1 MKETA
6 MTNEDKHD
14 LYKRFQE
21 KFSKDSLSEMTLEQY
36 TGINNNDT
44 FCYWLEHTTREL
56 GSIRGGYA
64 GKFGIYR
71 CQNNPSDTRLQN
83 DGTYVWWK
91 YYDKKD
97 ASAAFELVRNY
108 IQKMAE
114 YAQDE
119 KWKEL
124 DELRI
129 DNVRLFG
136 DTVKWKIAFMYSK
149 EQLVPIFNKEQMQ
162 QIAEKKG
169 MENANKATIPELQ
182 SFLIS
187 QKNGKDIY
195 AYADELWKLAENKSD
210 NYSFDD
216 LREAVKEKL
225 DPNKG
230 LFIVKEGDGERFF
243 FIGTKDK
250 LVGDEDCRYGVAAQ
264 PHAKANR
271 NNGYVYVEMYCQ
283 NKNTFQNYKQT
294 IQQIDNVTGFDWDD
308 SFSCRLDNEGWN
320 KKTMSKE
327 DVADAIVKE
336 LYRMD
341 EVMHDKIRDIRGMP
355 SVDTLKNTGLYGAYC
370 QLLLNNKNLIL
381 TGAPGTGKTYTA
393 KQMAASIVSG
403 NTKRWKALDDSE
415 RNQVGFVQFH
425 PSFDYTDFV
434 EGLRPDANGNF
445 CRQDGIFKVF
455 CKKALKDKEN
465 KFVFIIDEIN
475 RGELSKIFGEL
486 FYSIEPDYR
495 GVEGR
500 VQTQYINMV
509 EDDDEFKDGFYIP
522 ENVFIIGTMNDVDR
536 GVETMDFAIRRRFAW
551 REVTA
556 AESAGNMD
564 IKGEA
569 LKRMSDL
576 NKQIEEKLGS
586 AYCIGASYF
595 RKYDEIGCENLWN
608 NHLYGIIYEYFR
620 GERDV
625 DRQVEEIK
633 AAYFGT
639 KTMTN
644 VIPVSGDQDPAD
656 AQENVENDNKDAE

>member
-1 MKETA
+1 MA
-6 MTNEDKHD
+6 ITNEKRHE
-14 LYKRFQE
+14 LYRRFQE
-21 KFSKDSLSEMTLEQY
+21 KFPEESLSNMTLEQY
-36 TGINNNDT
+36 TDINNEET
-44 FCYWLEHTTREL
+44 FCYWLEHKTVEL

-71 CQNNPSDTRLQN
+71 CQNKPVDEKLEN
-83 DGTYVWWK
+83 DEFYVWWK
-91 YYDKKD
+91 YYHKGKAED
-97 ASAAFELVRNY
+97 AFELVRKY
-108 IQKMAE
+108 IKQMAE
-114 YAQDE
+114 LARE
-119 KWKEL
+119 GKWKEL

-136 DTVKWKIAFMYSK
+136 DTVKWKIAFMYSN
-149 EQLVPIFNKEQMQ
+149 EQLVPIFNKKDLQY
-162 QIAEKKG
+162 IAEG
-169 MENANKATIPELQ
+169 MGKENANKATIPELQ
-182 SFLIS
+182 SFLID
-187 QKNGKDIY
+187 KRNGKDIY
-195 AYADELWKLAENKSD
+195 EYADELWKMTKNKPD
-210 NYSFDD
+210 KYTFKE

-230 LFIVKEGDGERFF
+230 LSIVKEEDGERYFF
-243 FIGTKDK
+243 VGTKDK
-250 LVGDEDCRYGVAAQ
+250 LVGDEDCRYGVAAR
-264 PHAKANR
+264 PYEKANR
-271 NNGYVYVEMYCQ
+271 NKGYVYVEMYCQ
-283 NKNTFQNYKQT
+283 NKNTFQNYQQT
-294 IQQIDNVTGFDWDD
+294 IQKIDNVTGFEWDD
-308 SFSCRLDNEGWN
+308 SFSCRLDNDGWN
-320 KKTMSKE
+320 METTSKE
-327 DVADAIVKE
+327 DVAEAIVNE
-336 LYRMD
+336 LYRLD
-341 EVMHDKIRDIRGMP
+341 DVMHEKIREIRKK
-355 SVDTLKNTGLYGAYC
+355 TLQTTVKYDAYC

-393 KQMAASIVSG
+393 KQMAALIVSD
-403 NTKRWKALDDSE
+403 NTKRWNALDTSE

-445 CRQDGIFKVF
+445 CRQDGIFKIF
-455 CKKALKDKEN
+455 CKKALNDKEK

-495 GVEGR
+495 GEEGR

-509 EDDDEFKDGFYIP
+509 EDDDAFKQGFFIP

-556 AESAGNMD
+556 AESADNMGLQ
-564 IKGEA
+564 GEA
-569 LKRMSDL
+569 RNRMSAL
-576 NKQIEEKLGS
+576 NKQIEEKLGA

-595 RKYDEIGCENLWN
+595 KKYNVIGCEGLWN

-639 KTMTN
+639 KTIVNAAPT
-644 VIPVSGDQDPAD
+644 SGEQDSAD
-656 AQENVENDNKDAE
+656 AQENVDNEKKDAE

>member
-1 MKETA
+1 MKGTA
-6 MTNEDKHD
+6 MTNDEKQK
-14 LYKRFQE
+14 LYRSFQE
-21 KFSKDSLSEMTLEQY
+21 KFPKDRLSSMTLEQY
-36 TGINNNDT
+36 TGIDNKDT
-44 FCYWLEHTTREL
+44 FCYWLEHATQEL
-56 GSIRGGYA
+56 GSIKGRNA
-64 GKFGIYR
+64 SKFGIYR
-71 CQNNPSDTRLQN
+71 FKKKPDNPKLKN
-83 DGTYVWWK
+83 DGEYVWWK
-91 YYDKKD
+91 YYHKDKAAD
-97 ASAAFELVRNY
+97 AFALVRDY
-108 IQKMAE
+108 IVKMAACARE
-114 YAQDE
+114 G
-119 KWKEL
+119 KWKDL

-129 DNVRLFG
+129 DGVRLFG
-136 DTVKWKIAFMYSK
+136 DTVRWKIAFMYSNEK
-149 EQLVPIFNKEQMQ
+149 LVPIFKPEALKS
-162 QIAEKKG
+162 IAEKKG

-187 QKNGKDIY
+187 QKNEKDIY
-195 AYADELWKLAENKSD
+195 AYAAELWKLAENKSD
-210 NYSFDD
+210 NYS
-216 LREAVKEKL
+216 
-225 DPNKG
+225 
-230 LFIVKEGDGERFF
+230 
-243 FIGTKDK
+243 
-250 LVGDEDCRYGVAAQ
+250 
-264 PHAKANR
+264 
-271 NNGYVYVEMYCQ
+271 
-283 NKNTFQNYKQT
+283 
-294 IQQIDNVTGFDWDD
+294 ID
-308 SFSCRLDNEGWN
+308 
-320 KKTMSKE
+320 
-327 DVADAIVKE
+327 
-336 LYRMD
+336 
-341 EVMHDKIRDIRGMP
+341 VMQEKIRKTRGMP
-355 SVDTLKNTGLYGAYC
+355 SVDDTYC
-370 QLLLNNKNLIL
+370 QLLQSNKNLIL

-393 KQMAASIVSG
+393 KQMSASIVSG
-403 NTKRWKALDDSE
+403 NGKRWNDLDDSE

-455 CKKALKDKEN
+455 CKKALNDKEK

-556 AESAGNMD
+556 AESADNMD

-569 LKRMSDL
+569 RNRMSEL

-625 DRQVEEIK
+625 DRQVKEIK
-633 AAYFGT
+633 AAYFGK

-644 VIPVSGDQDPAD
+644 VIPVLGDQDPAD